1 MAVPALRIPLGLNM
15 QEFEQNIDKAKNHTR
30 QVTQVILKQFA
41 EMNATLGGPAAAG
54 VFAGYGGAAL
64 RLVGVFGAVLAAAKL
79 TGDAI
84 AGTRARLA
92 EMVETAEKANSRG
105 VSVEFFQS
113 FIAGAKGSEDKIKDL
128 ETALERAYQ
137 ATKPVLNPDWTVWD
151 AGLEKVTAVEKAMRE
166 TRELFSTDQN
176 FSGFDMFKNAQ
187 DQDQKIRAV
196 LTYMQQLK
204 AIGQEVAAL
213 DIGEKMFGSKFT
225 DQVRQGEQSFDRMLR
240 TLETGSKTGFISNE
254 AAKNA
259 KELDDRLNDA
269 WYTISQRIKPDWDD
283 LANVALR
290 IKGVW
295 TDIIA
300 AVAAYKVGENKGT
313 PLGSLP
319 QIPGGNDPDPTMAAT
334 VNPQILAQARRRRGQ
349 AAETTGGRTSSEVDA
364 LDAMSRAWD
373 YTGYGAQKEDA
384 VPMPRR
390 RPMDA
395 PKPPTAERGQR
406 DTFDVTLDAISKR
419 TAALDAEA
427 RTVDAGTAAR
437 ERAKTVAQ
445 LEEAAKRANTAAG
458 KENAEVT
465 AQQRIE
471 IEKQADAIQ
480 QAAARLEKARI
491 DSSIKFDAK
500 TAFMSAEDVQIASQL
515 RGLYPDVAEALNSV
529 EANAIRANAAMRDL
543 NDTGRDLSRGFAVEF
558 GQSIRSGASAWES
571 FEKAGITAL
580 GRISDKLM
588 SMAADKLWES
598 ALGGMKGSNFFSNLF
613 GGGSSAELPGFGTS
627 NFVGPL
633 PGNANGT
640 DNWRG
645 GLSWVGENGPEI
657 MNIPKGAQIIPNDIA
672 RNMSGASGGP
682 ITYAPNIDARG
693 ASVDAVARLERAL
706 AADRASFE
714 LRTVRAIQSAR
725 RSRVAGV

>member
-15 QEFEQNIDKAKNHTR
+15 QEFEKNIESAKSHTR
-30 QVTQVILKQFA
+30 QATQFVLKQFA
-41 EMNATLGGPAAAG
+41 EMNASLGGPAAAG
-54 VFAGYGGAAL
+54 VFAGYGAGAL
-64 RLVGVFGAVLAAAKL
+64 RLVGVFGAVLTAAKL

-84 AGTRARLA
+84 AGTRERLA
-92 EMVETAEKANSRG
+92 EMVEVAEKASSRG

-113 FIAGAKGSEDKIKDL
+113 FISGAKGAEDKIKDF

-137 ATKPVLNPDWTVWD
+137 ATKPVLNPDWSVWD
-151 AGLEKVTAVEKAMRE
+151 EGLTRVSAVEKAMRE
-166 TRELFSTDQN
+166 TRELFTTDQN
-176 FSGFDMFKNAQ
+176 FSGFDLFKNAQ
-187 DQDQKIRAV
+187 DQDAKIRAV
-196 LTYMQQLK
+196 LIYMQQLK

-213 DIGEKMFGSKFT
+213 DIGEKMFGAKFT

-240 TLETGSKTGFISNE
+240 TLESGSKTGFISND

-283 LANVALR
+283 LANIALR
-290 IKGVW
+290 IKNVW
-295 TDIIA
+295 TDIIS
-300 AVAAYKVGENKGT
+300 AVATYKIEQNTARPFASSTANDSV
-313 PLGSLP
+313 
-319 QIPGGNDPDPTMAAT
+319 NDPDPNNAAFA
-334 VNPQILAQARRRRGQ
+334 NPRILNAGRRRRGQ
-349 AAETTGGRTSSEVDA
+349 LPVTSNGEVSGAAA
-364 LDAMSRAWD
+364 LDAMSQGWD
-373 YTGYGAQKEDA
+373 YSGYKELPPDRI
-384 VPMPRR
+384 PLPRGR
-390 RPMDA
+390 NTTDA
-395 PKPPTAERGQR
+395 PKPPPVDRGAR
-406 DTFDVTLDAISKR
+406 DPFEVTLDAISKR

-465 AQQRIE
+465 AQQRVE
-471 IEKQADAIQ
+471 IEKQADAMQ
-480 QAAARLEKARI
+480 QAAARLEKARVE
-491 DSSIKFDAK
+491 SSIKFDAK

-571 FEKAGITAL
+571 FEKAGLTAL

-598 ALGGMKGSNFFSNLF
+598 ALGGMKGSNLLSGLF
-613 GGGSSAELPGFGTS
+613 GGGSSELPGWGTS
-627 NFVGPL
+627 SFVGPL
-633 PGNANGT
+633 PGNAEGT
-640 DNWRG
+640 DSWRG
-645 GLSWVGENGPEI
+645 GLTWVGEKGPEI
-657 MNIPKGAQIIPNDIA
+657 LNIPKGAQIIPNDIL
-672 RNMSGASGGP
+672 RQSSGAGGG
-682 ITYAPNIDARG
+682 ITYAPQIDARG
-693 ASVDAVARLERAL
+693 ASAEAVARLEQVMER
-706 AADRASFE
+706 DRASFE
-714 LRTVRAIQSAR
+714 MRTVRAIQSAR
-725 RSRVAGV
+725 RSRVPGV